1 MNSKV
6 YSEKLPTKGE
16 ATSALILRCALS
28 MARRT
33 GLEGLTI
40 GAIADEM
47 KMSKTG
53 VFARFGSREKLLIEA
68 LKLYRVQF
76 ERAVF
81 HPGLEEHAGLPRL
94 TEVFMRW
101 VQFEADDSGIGSIYI
116 SAAAEY
122 ENRSGAVRDV
132 LVAMIKDWQAWL
144 LHYIKTAIEL
154 GHLPAK
160 LDAEM
165 LVYEIYGLILGLHHD
180 MRLLK
185 LPGSAQ
191 RAMRSFNRLLEA
203 GGGAQPGSIEA
214 PHPKWWTVHVH
225 WASLREQRHRAH

>member
-1 MNSKV
+1 
-6 YSEKLPTKGE
+6 
-16 ATSALILRCALS
+16 

-68 LKLYRVQF
+68 LKLYREHF
-76 ERAVF
+76 EQAVF
-81 HPGLEEHAGLPRL
+81 HSSLEEQLGLPRL
-94 TEVFMRW
+94 TEVFTRW
-101 VQFEADDSGIGSIYI
+101 VQFEADDSGFGSVYI

-132 LVAMIKDWQAWL
+132 LVAMIKDWQTWL

-160 LDAEM
+160 LEAEV
-165 LVYEIYGLILGLHHD
+165 LVYEIYGLMLGLHHD
-180 MRLLK
+180 MRLLR
-185 LPGSAQ
+185 LPGSVQ
-191 RAMRSFNRLLEA
+191 RAMRSFHLLLEA
-203 GGGAQPGSIEA
+203 HGVRQAKAPGA
-214 PHPKWWTVHVH
+214 TVSRKRIGKSMAAENSQTVVLSHV
-225 WASLREQRHRAH
+225 